1 MLTVR
6 KFSKKYSERLILSIP
21 ELSFPAGVHWIKG
34 ENGAGKSTLFR
45 SIAGLIPFEGSIAF
59 SDGVCMRTQAKKFL
73 QRVTYGEAEP
83 VYPGFVSARDL
94 VTFVGN
100 ARHASQAERDSL
112 LESFGINE
120 YWAQPSFSYS
130 SGMLKKVSLAMC
142 FLGDPQVIVL
152 DEPFVTLDASAQQ
165 TLASLIRDF
174 VTKKETLILISSQQ
188 TFDQLIPIK
197 SVFTIHEKSLMQE
210 SVSSAQ

>member
-21 ELSFPAGVHWIKG
+21 ELTFSPGVHWVKG
-34 ENGAGKSTLFR
+34 ENGSGKSTLFR

-59 SDGVCMRTQAKKFL
+59 SDGVCMRTHAREFL

-83 VYPGFVSARDL
+83 VYPGFVSAADL
-94 VTFVGN
+94 FAFVGS

-112 LESFGINE
+112 MHSFGIKE
-120 YWAQPSFSYS
+120 YSTQPSFSYS

-142 FLGDPQVIVL
+142 FLADPQVVVL
-152 DEPFVTLDASAQQ
+152 DEPFVTLDAAAQQ
-165 TLASLIRDF
+165 TLAWLIREF
-174 VTKKETLILISSQQ
+174 AKKKKKLSSSHH
-188 TFDQLIPIK
+188 TRR
-197 SVFTIHEKSLMQE
+197 STS
-210 SVSSAQ
+210 